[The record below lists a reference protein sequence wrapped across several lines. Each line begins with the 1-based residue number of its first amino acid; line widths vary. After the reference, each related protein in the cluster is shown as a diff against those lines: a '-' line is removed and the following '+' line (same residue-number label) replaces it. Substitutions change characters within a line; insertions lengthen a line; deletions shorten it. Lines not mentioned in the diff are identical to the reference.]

1 MKDETKGDG
10 DLNDHWMLLQNSR
23 AGFIFCVLGNGNV
36 FGDWL
41 RGGIESLDSNDTK
54 IAAKIIGTR
63 CKIRSVL
70 LETLIV

>member
-41 RGGIESLDSNDTK
+41 RG
-54 IAAKIIGTR
+54 
-63 CKIRSVL
+63 VL
-70 LETLIV
+70 SP